1 MLRPLMSRST
11 LSLLSLAALAG
22 AATLVAAAGGT
33 TSGSSSQA
41 SGSSSSDPYS
51 NLPSSMTLTGV
62 VRDFREKTAA
72 SGHPDFE
79 RQPTGGFGQ
88 YVGMCTD
95 SLDADGKPTFA
106 STGYK
111 LSNQWKDSK
120 GTARIPDKSYIAAKT
135 GDAKGSA
142 AAKTGGALTTAD
154 SFKQWFRDVPGVNMS
169 KPLSIELVR
178 KTGTNIYTFNDK
190 TDTKYKSLGGF
201 FPINGDLLGNSG
213 GNTPNQNFH
222 FSFEL
227 ETEFVY
233 EKGKGQVF
241 TFTGDDDVWVFIDGK
256 LVIDIGGVHSAVSQ
270 SVDLDRLTWLND
282 GQSYKLKF
290 FFVER
295 HRTASNFRIDTTM
308 VMRTVQPPA
317 TSGVFD

>member
-1 MLRPLMSRST
+1 MLRPLMSRTT

-33 TSGSSSQA
+33 SSGSSTQA
-41 SGSSSSDPYS
+41 GGSSTDAYA

-62 VRDFREKTAA
+62 VRDFREKSAKG
-72 SGHPDFE
+72 GHPDFE
-79 RQPTGGFGQ
+79 YDPTSGFAQ
-88 YVGMCTD
+88 YVGMVGE
-95 SLDADGKPTFA
+95 SLDADGKPQFA

-111 LSNQWKDSK
+111 ISSQWTDSK
-120 GTARIPDKSYIAAKT
+120 GVARIPNKSYIAAKT
-135 GDAKGSA
+135 GDKNGSA
-142 AAKTGGALTTAD
+142 ASSVGGALTNAEN
-154 SFKQWFRDVPGVNMS
+154 FKQWYRDVPGVNMS

-178 KTGTNIYTFNDK
+178 NAGTNVYTFNDK
-190 TDTKYKSLGGF
+190 TDTKYSALGGF

-213 GNTPNQNFH
+213 GSTPNQNFH
-222 FSFEL
+222 FTYEL
-227 ETEFVY
+227 ETEFIY

-241 TFTGDDDVWVFIDGK
+241 TFTGDDDVWVFVDGK

-270 SVDLDRLTWLND
+270 SIDLDRLTWLND

-290 FFVER
+290 FFTER
-295 HRTASNFRIDTTM
+295 HRTQSNFRIDTTM